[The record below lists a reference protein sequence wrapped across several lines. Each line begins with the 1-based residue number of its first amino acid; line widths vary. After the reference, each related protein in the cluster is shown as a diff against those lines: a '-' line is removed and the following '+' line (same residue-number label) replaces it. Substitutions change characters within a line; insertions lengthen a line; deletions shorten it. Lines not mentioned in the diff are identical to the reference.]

1 MKKNLLISFL
11 SLLIGVLIYLAFRST
26 DIILF
31 EFLNYFGLKNLIY
44 DFRHFTYDFKF
55 ILPNWFLYSLPDG
68 LWLFSYQCIVLTIW
82 KFSIN
87 NSSLIWLL
95 ILPVLFI
102 LVEFLQLYDVLKGTF
117 DWFDILF
124 FIFGSLLPI
133 IINKKYINETKL

>member
-1 MKKNLLISFL
+1 MKKNLLLSFL

-31 EFLNYFGLKNLIY
+31 KFLNYFGLKNLIH

-82 KFSIN
+82 KFSLN
-87 NSSLIWLL
+87 NNSLIWLF

-133 IINKKYINETKL
+133 SINKKYINETKL